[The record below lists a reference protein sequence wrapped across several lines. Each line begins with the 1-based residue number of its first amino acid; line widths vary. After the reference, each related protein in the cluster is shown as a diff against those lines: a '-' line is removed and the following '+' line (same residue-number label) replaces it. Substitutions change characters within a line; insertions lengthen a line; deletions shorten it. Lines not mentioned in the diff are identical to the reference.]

1 MVLPLLMSKP
11 PVRNIKIN
19 LFLTRINIC
28 VSYILVIFGVSLQ
41 HDREKVRSC
50 DIGCVKKKRKA
61 TSIAIIR
68 TANCKCSWEKT
79 SD

>member
-1 MVLPLLMSKP
+1 MDLGFLTSDQ
-11 PVRNIKIN
+11 PVRSVKIN

-50 DIGCVKKKRKA
+50 DIGCVKKKRKG
-61 TSIAIIR
+61 TF
-68 TANCKCSWEKT
+68 
-79 SD
+79 